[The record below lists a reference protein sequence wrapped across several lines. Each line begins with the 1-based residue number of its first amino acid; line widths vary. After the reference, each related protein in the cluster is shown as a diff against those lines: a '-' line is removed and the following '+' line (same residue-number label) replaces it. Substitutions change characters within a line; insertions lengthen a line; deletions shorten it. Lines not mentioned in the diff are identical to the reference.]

1 MDFYCGAVILSLVN
15 FNLSYWP
22 KESWSEDI
30 RFATFP
36 SRSFSDINITSGEFL
51 VDFSFFFHVF
61 YFHFFFFIFFCRREI
76 RIFPESVP
84 NMKYEFQ
91 KNLSDRSR
99 NLTISEFWTEN
110 WNRNFKLRKNKNLE
124 KKTSVAL
131 QKARHFPGNVVKV
144 VDGLLDWFGSTH
156 LSSCSNDRLYVE
168 L

>member
-1 MDFYCGAVILSLVN
+1 MDFYCGAVILCLVN
-15 FNLSYWP
+15 FNFSYWP
-22 KESWSEDI
+22 KESWSEEI
-30 RFATFP
+30 RHFSISKFFRYQHHFWRVFGRFFVLF
-36 SRSFSDINITSGEFL
+36 SRFLFS
-51 VDFSFFFHVF
+51 
-61 YFHFFFFIFFCRREI
+61 FFFFIFFCRREI
-76 RIFPESVP
+76 RIFPESVQ
-84 NMKYEFQ
+84 NMKYENQ